1 MTLLSK
7 IRNDLPKIFQ
17 ELIDQFGFA
26 LQSVSESQ
34 VYLSSPR
41 CLIVFK
47 VEKLESSFFVEFTN
61 PQDNSDRCDYY
72 LLMSMR
78 YPDFPRSL
86 RKCPDSLSEE
96 QKLRFKFGVACDNL
110 LRYCRDL
117 LTGDFNTI
125 RREGYHDLASY
136 LQIHTPIALNLPN
149 DDPIKIKFWRGD
161 LSWVKDLMER
171 DKRLM

>member
-7 IRNDLPKIFQ
+7 VGKDLPKIFQ
-17 ELIDQFGFA
+17 QLIDQFGFV

-34 VYLSSPR
+34 ACLRSPR

-47 VEKLESSFFVEFTN
+47 VEKFESSFFVEFSN
-61 PQDNSDRCDYY
+61 PQDNSERYDYY

-86 RKCPDSLSEE
+86 PKCPDSLSEE
-96 QKLRFKFGVACDNL
+96 QKLRFKIGVVCDNL

-117 LTGDFNTI
+117 LAGDFSTI
-125 RREGYHDLASY
+125 RREGYHDLALY
-136 LQIHTPIALNLPN
+136 LQLHTPIVLNLAN

-161 LSWVKDLMER
+161 LSWVKDLTER
-171 DKRLM
+171 DKQSP